1 MTATM
6 TERAAPRRPRRRGA
20 LISVAVVV
28 VVVGVSFA
36 GAARLGGGGT
46 VKPPRTTATGV
57 ATVTRTTLV
66 EATTV
71 DGVLDHG
78 PDVPVHVA
86 ATGIVT
92 WLPAPGTT
100 LRRGDAIVRVDDQPV
115 VLLYGALP
123 MYRALAP
130 DARGRDVRQLEANL
144 RALGVTAAV
153 PDEVYTAA
161 TAAAVKRWQTR
172 LGVAETG
179 TVAASAVV
187 YAPGAV
193 RVARTTVRIGEAAP
207 TDVVTYTST
216 ERVVVAQVS
225 AASAAWAV
233 PGTRVDVVL
242 PDGRTVAGTV
252 RSTTADVAA
261 PAEGGEAKVVVVV
274 AMADQ
279 RTLGRLDRA
288 LVGVRHVVATRK
300 DVLAVPVTALVA
312 LAEGGYGV
320 ELADAAPGT
329 FVAVRSGMFADA
341 LVEVSGDGVR
351 DGLRVRVPR

>member
-1 MTATM
+1 M
-6 TERAAPRRPRRRGA
+6 
-20 LISVAVVV
+20 VVV
-28 VVVGVSFA
+28 VAGVSFA
-36 GAARLGGGGT
+36 GAARLGGGGSVT
-46 VKPPRTTATGV
+46 PPRTTATGV

-66 EATTV
+66 DATTV

-78 PDVPVHVA
+78 QDVPVHVG

-92 WLPAPGTT
+92 WLPAPGAT
-100 LRRGDAIVRVDDQPV
+100 LRRGDSVARVDDGPI

-130 DARGRDVRQLEANL
+130 DSRGRDVRQLETNL

-153 PDEVYTAA
+153 PDDVYTTA
-161 TAAAVKRWQTR
+161 TAAAVKRWQAR

-179 TVAASAVV
+179 TVPASTVV
-187 YAPGAV
+187 YVPGPV
-193 RVARTTVRIGEAAP
+193 RVARTTVRVGEAAP
-207 TDVVTYTST
+207 ADVVTYTST
-216 ERVVVAQVS
+216 ERVAVARV
-225 AASAAWAV
+225 ATASAAWAE

-252 RSTTADVAA
+252 RSAASDDTAPTD
-261 PAEGGEAKVVVVV
+261 GGEAKVDVVV
-274 AMADQ
+274 AITDQ
-279 RTLGRLDRA
+279 HTLGRLERA
-288 LVGVRHVVATRK
+288 LVGVRHVVATHK
-300 DVLAVPVTALVA
+300 GVLAVPVTALVA

-320 ELADAAPGT
+320 ELADAKPGT
-329 FVAVRSGMFADA
+329 FVAVKTGMFADA